1 MVAALATSVAGE
13 GGASSQGAVR
23 RIPAEV
29 VFCIKEKAMADFPS
43 QPGRQVEAVTAGVE
57 AWFAL
62 RQIPNNPAKRRAGKE
77 FPCNYPKQ
85 LYLSQRGF

>member
-1 MVAALATSVAGE
+1 MVAVLATAVAGE
-13 GGASSQGAVR
+13 GGFSPQGAVR

-43 QPGRQVEAVTAGVE
+43 QPGRQVEAVTEGVE

-62 RQIPNNPAKRRAGKE
+62 RQIPNNPAKRRAAE
-77 FPCNYPKQ
+77 DFPCDYPKQ
-85 LYLSQRGF
+85 LYLAQRGF

>member
-1 MVAALATSVAGE
+1 MRSNFYQAVYA
-13 GGASSQGAVR
+13 AVR

-43 QPGRQVEAVTAGVE
+43 QPGRQVEAVTEGVE

-62 RQIPNNPAKRRAGKE
+62 RQIPNNPAKRRAAEDFCRRCGYARR
-77 FPCNYPKQ
+77 F
-85 LYLSQRGF
+85 LR